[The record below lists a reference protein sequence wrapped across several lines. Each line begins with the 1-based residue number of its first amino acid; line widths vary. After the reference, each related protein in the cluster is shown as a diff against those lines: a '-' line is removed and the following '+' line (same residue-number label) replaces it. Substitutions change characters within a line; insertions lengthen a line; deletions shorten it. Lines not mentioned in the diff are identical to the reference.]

1 MPARGRFAPSPTGT
15 LHFGSLATALASWL
29 HARREGGAWF
39 LRIDDLDPPRTQPG
53 SAATIIAALHAFGLD
68 PDAPPLFQSQRG
80 DAYADALATLRHRG
94 HAFPCWCKRGD
105 IRASGAPHRDG
116 RCLRAPQPGQPP
128 TWRVR
133 VPDAHIA
140 FEDALQGT
148 QRQNVRADVGDF
160 VVRRADGEWSYQLA
174 SVVDDAF
181 LGITEVVRGA
191 DLLDSTPRQILLQ
204 QLLALPTPRYL
215 HLPLAVDAAG
225 EKLAKSSGA
234 PAVDAAHP
242 AETIASALRFLGQPV
257 PEVAAPAELL
267 RAASAAFDLTPLR
280 GLRVRVAPPQRPAR

>member
-29 HARREGGAWF
+29 HARQAGGAWY

-53 SAATIIAALHAFGLD
+53 SAAALIAALHAFGLD
-68 PDAPPLFQSQRG
+68 ADAPPLFQSQRG

-94 HAFPCWCKRGD
+94 HAFPCWCTRGD
-105 IRASGAPHRDG
+105 LRAAGAPHRDG
-116 RCLRAPQPGQPP
+116 HCLRAPQPGQPP

-133 VPDAHIA
+133 VPDVTIA
-140 FEDALQGT
+140 FDDLLQGP
-148 QRQNVRADVGDF
+148 QEQNVRGAVGDF

-204 QLLALPTPRYL
+204 QLLGLPTPRYL

-225 EKLAKSSGA
+225 EKLSKSSGA
-234 PAVDAAHP
+234 PAVDATRP
-242 AETIASALRFLGQPV
+242 AEVIAATLRFLGQPV
-257 PEVAAPAELL
+257 PAMTAPAEWL
-267 RAASAAFDLTPLR
+267 RAAAAAFDLAPLR
-280 GLRVRVAPPQRPAR
+280 GLRTRRAPPQPPQR